1 MNQKVASEAD
11 QAADFVNSTP
21 TVEAPGSMNSSASD
35 DIGRIEAGAEKPG
48 VQEAEWTM
56 QSSLQVL
63 GGFMVLFNSYD

>member
-1 MNQKVASEAD
+1 MDQKATSEVDEVAGS
-11 QAADFVNSTP
+11 VNRTP
-21 TVEAPGSMNSSASD
+21 TFETSGSVTSGASD
-35 DIGRIEAGAEKPG
+35 DIGQVEAGVEKPR

>member
-1 MNQKVASEAD
+1 MYTKVAPEAD
-11 QAADFVNSTP
+11 QADDSVNTTP
-21 TVEAPGSMNSSASD
+21 TVETPGSVTSSASD
-35 DIGRIEAGAEKPG
+35 DVGRVEAGAEKPG